1 MGNILDRNK
10 AILVGVCLRPNE
22 YDKKRTSLDEL
33 ERLADTAG
41 VDVVGKFI
49 QKRQKPDK
57 AFYAG
62 KGFLSEAIIETQ
74 EENPGLIIFDNELS
88 PSQGRNTEKEFEMDV
103 IDRTE
108 VILNIFH
115 NHARTKEAQLQVK
128 LAELQYQLPRLKRLW
143 SHLDREKGQA
153 AGSSGTG
160 RGMGEKQI
168 EIDKRII
175 RREIAKVKA
184 ELKKVFLHKETQ
196 SKQRENVKKVCLV
209 GYTNAGKST
218 LFNRLTNA
226 GVLVEDK
233 LFATLSTTSRKLSLA
248 KGRNM
253 ILSDTV
259 GFISDLPHHLVAS
272 FRATLKDVVDADL
285 LLHIVDSA
293 DELFPNYIDEVQKVL
308 VQIKAE
314 NIPQMIILNKS
325 DEADRIKLKFYLKA
339 HEDSIFISAKKGDN
353 IEELLQKVDD
363 KLHNANKYVLLIPHT
378 EQKVVNLLHKLA
390 KIEST
395 EYAEEGVQIFAI
407 INQEDLHQFERFL
420 QK

>member
-1 MGNILDRNK
+1 MGKILKMNK
-10 AILVGVCLRPNE
+10 AILVGVCLRPSE
-22 YDKKRTSLDEL
+22 YDKKKTSLDEL
-33 ERLADTAG
+33 ARLADTAG
-41 VDVVGKFI
+41 VEVVGKFI

-57 AFYAG
+57 AYYVG
-62 KGFLSEAIIETQ
+62 KGFLAEAIIETE

-88 PSQGRNTEKEFEMDV
+88 PSQGRNTEKEFEMDA

-115 NHARTKEAQLQVK
+115 DHARTRESILQVK

-143 SHLDREKGQA
+143 GHLDREKGQA
-153 AGSSGTG
+153 AGSGGAS

-168 EIDKRII
+168 EIDKRLI
-175 RREIAKVKA
+175 RREITKVKA

-196 SKQRENVKKVCLV
+196 SKKRENVKKVCLI

-218 LFNRLTNA
+218 LFNRLTYA

-233 LFATLSTTSRKLSLA
+233 FFATLSTTSRKLSLS

-293 DELFPNYIDEVQKVL
+293 DDLFPSYIDEVQKVL
-308 VQIKAE
+308 TQIKADE
-314 NIPQMIILNKS
+314 IPQMLILNKS
-325 DEADRIKLKFYLKA
+325 DEADLMKLKFYLKA
-339 HEDSIFISAKKGDN
+339 HEDAISISAKKGEN
-353 IEELLQKVDD
+353 IDELLQKVDD
-363 KLHNANKYVLLIPHT
+363 QLHSADKYVLLIPHT
-378 EQKVVNLLHKLA
+378 EQKAVNLLHKLGQ
-390 KIEST
+390 IEET
-395 EYAEEGVQIFAI
+395 EYLEEGVQITAV
-407 INQEDLHQFERFL
+407 INQEDLHEFERFI
-420 QK
+420 K

>member
-1 MGNILDRNK
+1 MGKILDINK
-10 AILVGVCLRPNE
+10 AILVGVCLRPSE

-33 ERLADTAG
+33 ARLADTAG
-41 VDVVGKFI
+41 VEVVGKFI

-57 AFYAG
+57 AYYAG
-62 KGFLSEAIIETQ
+62 KGFLAEAIIETK

-88 PSQGRNTEKEFEMDV
+88 PSQGRNIEKEFELDA

-143 SHLDREKGQA
+143 GHLDREKGQA
-153 AGSSGTG
+153 AGSGGAS

-168 EIDKRII
+168 EIDKRLI

-218 LFNRLTNA
+218 LFNCLTDA

-233 LFATLSTTSRKLSLA
+233 LFATLSTTSRKLSLS

-285 LLHIVDSA
+285 LLHVIDST
-293 DELFPNYIDEVQKVL
+293 DELFPSYIDEVQKVL
-308 VQIKAE
+308 AQIEAE
-314 NIPQMIILNKS
+314 HIFQMMILNKS
-325 DEADRIKLKFYLKA
+325 DEADNIKLKFYLKA
-339 HEDSIFISAKKGDN
+339 HEDSISISAKNGEN

-363 KLHNANKYVLLIPHT
+363 QLHCADKYVLLIPHT
-378 EQKVVNLLHKLA
+378 EQKVVNLLHKLGQVE
-390 KIEST
+390 KIE
-395 EYAEEGVQIFAI
+395 YLEEGVKITAV
-407 INQEDLHQFERFL
+407 INQEDMHEFERFI
-420 QK
+420 K

>member
-1 MGNILDRNK
+1 MGRILDINK
-10 AILVGVCLRPNE
+10 AILVGVCLHPKD

-33 ERLADTAG
+33 ARLADTAG
-41 VDVVGKFI
+41 VEVVGKFI

-57 AFYAG
+57 AYYAG
-62 KGFLSEAIIETQ
+62 KGFLAEAIIETK

-88 PSQGRNTEKEFEMDV
+88 PSQGRNTEKEFEMDA

-184 ELKKVFLHKETQ
+184 ELQKVFLHKETQ

-218 LFNRLTNA
+218 LFNRLTDA
-226 GVLVEDK
+226 GILVEDK
-233 LFATLSTTSRKLSLA
+233 LFATLSSTSRKLSLS

-285 LLHIVDSA
+285 LLHVIDSA
-293 DELFPNYIDEVQKVL
+293 DDLFPSYIEEVQKVL
-308 VQIKAE
+308 MQIKAE
-314 NIPQMIILNKS
+314 NIPQMMVLNKS
-325 DEADRIKLKFYLKA
+325 DEADLIKLKFYLKA
-339 HEDSIFISAKKGDN
+339 HEDSISISAKKGVN

-363 KLHNANKYVLLIPHT
+363 KLHNADKYILLIPHT
-378 EQKVVNLLHKLA
+378 EQKAINLLHKLGQVES
-390 KIEST
+390 IE
-395 EYAEEGVQIFAI
+395 YLEEGIQITAI
-407 INQEDLHQFERFL
+407 INQEDIHEFERYIV
-420 QK
+420 

>member
-1 MGNILDRNK
+1 MGKILDTNK
-10 AILVGVCLRPNE
+10 AILVGVCFHPSE

-57 AFYAG
+57 TYYIG
-62 KGFLSEAIIETQ
+62 KGFLVEAINKTED
-74 EENPGLIIFDNELS
+74 ENPGLIIFDNELS
-88 PSQGRNTEKEFEMDV
+88 ASQGRNTEKEFEMDA

-115 NHARTKEAQLQVK
+115 KHARTRESKLQVK

-143 SHLDREKGQA
+143 GHLDREKGQA
-153 AGSSGTG
+153 AGSGGAS

-168 EIDKRII
+168 EIDKRLI

-184 ELKKVFLHKETQ
+184 ELRKVFLHKETQ

-218 LFNRLTNA
+218 LFNRLTDA

-259 GFISDLPHHLVAS
+259 GFISNLPHHLVAS

-293 DELFPNYIDEVQKVL
+293 DELFPDYIEEVQKVL
-308 VQIKAE
+308 KQIKADD
-314 NIPQMIILNKS
+314 IPQMMILNKS

-339 HEDSIFISAKKGDN
+339 HEDSISISAKKGEN
-353 IEELLQKVDD
+353 IEKLLQKVDD
-363 KLHNANKYVLLIPHT
+363 KLHSADKYVLLIPHP
-378 EQKVVNLLHKLA
+378 EQKVVNLLHKLGQV
-390 KIEST
+390 ELT
-395 EYAEEGVQIFAI
+395 EYLEEGVKITAI
-407 INQEDLHQFERFL
+407 INQEDMHKFERFL

>member
-1 MGNILDRNK
+1 MGKILKMNK
-10 AILVGVCLRPNE
+10 AILVGVCLRPSE
-22 YDKKRTSLDEL
+22 YDKKKTSLDEL
-33 ERLADTAG
+33 ARLADTAG
-41 VDVVGKFI
+41 VEVVGKFI

-57 AFYAG
+57 AYYVG
-62 KGFLSEAIIETQ
+62 KGFLAEAIIETE

-88 PSQGRNTEKEFEMDV
+88 PSQGRNTEKEFEMDA

-115 NHARTKEAQLQVK
+115 DHARTRESILQVK

-143 SHLDREKGQA
+143 GHLDREKGQA
-153 AGSSGTG
+153 AGSGGAS

-168 EIDKRII
+168 EIDKRLI
-175 RREIAKVKA
+175 RREITKVKA

-196 SKQRENVKKVCLV
+196 SKKRENVKKVCLI

-218 LFNRLTNA
+218 LFNRLTYA

-233 LFATLSTTSRKLSLA
+233 FFATLSTTSRKLSLS

-293 DELFPNYIDEVQKVL
+293 DDLFPSYIDEVQKVL
-308 VQIKAE
+308 TQIKADE
-314 NIPQMIILNKS
+314 IPQMLILNKS
-325 DEADRIKLKFYLKA
+325 DEADLMKLKFYLKA
-339 HEDSIFISAKKGDN
+339 HEDAISISAKKGEN
-353 IEELLQKVDD
+353 IDELLQKVDD
-363 KLHNANKYVLLIPHT
+363 QLHSADKYVLLIPHT
-378 EQKVVNLLHKLA
+378 EQKAVNLLHKLGQVEL
-390 KIEST
+390 IE
-395 EYAEEGVQIFAI
+395 YLEEGVKITAI
-407 INQEDLHQFERFL
+407 INQEDMHEFE
-420 QK
+420 KYVK

>member
-1 MGNILDRNK
+1 MGKILDTNK
-10 AILVGVCLRPNE
+10 AILVGVCLRPRD
-22 YDKKRTSLDEL
+22 YDKKLNSLDEL

-41 VDVVGKFI
+41 VEVVGKFI
-49 QKRQKPDK
+49 QKKQKPDK
-57 AFYAG
+57 TYYIG
-62 KGFLSEAIIETQ
+62 KGFLAEAINKTEG
-74 EENPGLIIFDNELS
+74 ENPGLIIFDNELS
-88 PSQGRNTEKEFEMDV
+88 PSQGRNTEKEFEMDA

-115 NHARTKEAQLQVK
+115 DHARTRESKLQVK

-143 SHLDREKGQA
+143 GHLDREKGQA
-153 AGSSGTG
+153 SGSGGAS

-168 EIDKRII
+168 EIDKRLI

-218 LFNRLTNA
+218 LFNRLTDA

-259 GFISDLPHHLVAS
+259 GFISNLPHHLVAS

-285 LLHIVDSA
+285 LLHIIDSA
-293 DELFPNYIDEVQKVL
+293 DELFPDYIEEVQKVL
-308 VQIKAE
+308 KQIEADD
-314 NIPQMIILNKS
+314 IPQMMILNKS
-325 DEADRIKLKFYLKA
+325 DEADRIKIKFYLKA
-339 HEDSIFISAKKGDN
+339 HEDSISISAKKGEN

-363 KLHNANKYVLLIPHT
+363 KLHSADKYVLLIPHP
-378 EQKVVNLLHKLA
+378 EQKVVNLLHKLGQV
-390 KIEST
+390 ELT
-395 EYAEEGVQIFAI
+395 EYLEEGVKITAI
-407 INQEDLHQFERFL
+407 INQEDMHKFERFL